1 MILDTQAR
9 LSFVV
14 FTWLL
19 GTVST
24 RENEDLE
31 TPLNLMTTHKS
42 ARIYMNVDRSK
53 VPKVPFFLTLFKNL
67 QKYLILV

>member
-1 MILDTQAR
+1 M
-9 LSFVV
+9 

-19 GTVST
+19 GTVECT

-42 ARIYMNVDRSK
+42 A
-53 VPKVPFFLTLFKNL
+53 PKYT
-67 QKYLILV
+67 